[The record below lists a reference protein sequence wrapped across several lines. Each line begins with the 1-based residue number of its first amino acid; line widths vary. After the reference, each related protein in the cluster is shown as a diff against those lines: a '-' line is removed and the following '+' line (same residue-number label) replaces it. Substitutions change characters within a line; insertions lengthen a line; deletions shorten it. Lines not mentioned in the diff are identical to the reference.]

1 MRRKSDSRRGSAS
14 VAAFPHERRRST
26 LVFVARF
33 HLVRFLFL
41 VFFLKFEPP
50 IHFGR
55 EMHARYVDM
64 LVYVC
69 RF

>member
-33 HLVRFLFL
+33 HLVRFFFSR
-41 VFFLKFEPP
+41 FFLGIFENIP
-50 IHFGR
+50 R
-55 EMHARYVDM
+55 
-64 LVYVC
+64 LVI
-69 RF
+69 RFSTLINNFS

>member
-41 VFFLKFEPP
+41 GIFLGIFENIP
-50 IHFGR
+50 R
-55 EMHARYVDM
+55 
-64 LVYVC
+64 LVI
-69 RF
+69 RFSTLINNFS

>member
-33 HLVRFLFL
+33 HLVRFFFRFFFSLGIFENIPRL
-41 VFFLKFEPP
+41 VT
-50 IHFGR
+50 
-55 EMHARYVDM
+55 
-64 LVYVC
+64 
-69 RF
+69 RFSTLINSLI